1 MGRKKYKI
9 CSWVHDVAENE
20 SLTIFGNFSGSEDE
34 GVKNLEFSEIG
45 KESGSFENLMIKEKI
60 CGADAEEEESL
71 SVRGA
76 EDADEVSTIGPT
88 NGSAHDA
95 TRNEGI

>member
-1 MGRKKYKI
+1 
-9 CSWVHDVAENE
+9 
-20 SLTIFGNFSGSEDE
+20 
-34 GVKNLEFSEIG
+34 
-45 KESGSFENLMIKEKI
+45 MIKEKI